1 MLKVMFQKIWHKR
14 WMVFSLLLGSILLS
28 ATVVS
33 FPMYK
38 KAAFDRMLQDE
49 FQNYLTEKGEWP
61 GILEFVMVSKKDK
74 TGKGVRKMQDL
85 MDSIYDNLG
94 VTERETLSYYNLGQ
108 APVKSMM
115 NRDDVGD
122 MTLRLATM
130 SGLPNHAKIL
140 AGEMYSEDGLS
151 EEGYIEVV
159 ISQSCMVG
167 TKILV
172 GESLEFTAMKKADGS
187 PVRIK
192 VVGIYDKEDS
202 NDFYWQVSPEKLDT
216 VCLMNE
222 DLFEEYFLGDNTG
235 RYTITCNYFPM
246 FEYEDCT
253 AADAEKLYEYTTYLV
268 EESGFKSTVELPG
281 YLEVLE
287 NFNKKQ
293 DRIEATLF
301 ILQVPVLILLCA
313 FLFMIASQMYDM
325 ERNEISVLKSRGGS
339 GSQILRLYFY
349 QSVFTTLVGTAIGLY
364 LGKLFCSILGSAR
377 NFLEFNFSS
386 DLNVEFTEET
396 YLYALIAAVVS
407 ILVMTVPALKHSRL
421 TIVKLKQQKAAKSK
435 PLWEKLFLDVI
446 CLGVA
451 GYGYYSF
458 SKNKDLLA
466 VDVLK
471 GEALDPLLYLSSSL
485 FIVGMG
491 LLFLRLQPI
500 VVKLIY
506 GLGKSFWGPASYASF
521 IENIK
526 NNSKQH
532 FIMLFMIL
540 TVALGM
546 YHATVARTIL
556 QNAKDNAAYL
566 QGADL
571 IVKEIWSDNSVFSSE
586 QGAGDFQYYEP
597 DYSKYG
603 KLDFVKSYTRVL
615 FDEGAYLKGSKNAQ
629 QKITL
634 MGIHT
639 KEFGENTYV
648 DDELL
653 EKPYYEYLNEL
664 AVEPNGVLVSRN
676 FETKLG
682 YKKGDNITFYGTYG
696 NSSKSASAKIIDFV
710 DYWPGYEPVTTSL
723 NADGSVSSVDNYY
736 LIAHYQVLRKSWGA
750 TPYEIWMTLKDGA
763 KGEQLAPWLEEY
775 DVHLSKYVNK
785 AAEMEMVIQDP
796 LLQGTNGILTM
807 SFMVTL
813 VLCAA
818 GYLIYWI
825 MSIRS
830 REMIFGVLRAS
841 GMHKEEL
848 FHMLINEQI
857 FSGLAS
863 ILAGVGIGK
872 LTSKMFVPM
881 IQSAYAAADQ
891 VLPMKLITNPM
902 DMVRLYSVVAAVMVV
917 CLIVLILLVFKM
929 NVAKA
934 LKLGE
939 E

>member
-14 WMVFSLLLGSILLS
+14 WMVFSLLLGTILLS

-38 KAAFDRMLQDE
+38 EAAFNRMLQDE
-49 FQNYLTEKGEWP
+49 FENYMTEKGEWP
-61 GILEFVMVSKKDK
+61 GLLRFVMVSKKDAE
-74 TGKGVRKMQDL
+74 GKSIARMEERMQN
-85 MDSIYDNLG
+85 IYTDLG
-94 VTERETLSYYNLGQ
+94 VEKIETLTYYNISKVE
-108 APVKSMM
+108 VKSLMK
-115 NRDDVGD
+115 RDDIGD
-122 MTLRLATM
+122 ISLRLASM
-130 SGLPNHAKIL
+130 SGLENHAEIL
-140 AGEMYSEDGLS
+140 AGEMYSEKGITEDGF
-151 EEGYIEVV
+151 IEVV
-159 ISQSCMVG
+159 VSQSCMVG
-167 TKILV
+167 TKVLV
-172 GESLEFTAMKKADGS
+172 GEKLEFKGLKLPDGS
-187 PVRIK
+187 MAKIK
-192 VVGIYDKEDS
+192 IVGVYDKKEET
-202 NDFYWQVSPEKLDT
+202 DFYWQVSPDQLDN

-222 DLFEEYFLGDNTG
+222 NVFRDNFLGKNAG
-235 RYTITCNYFPM
+235 KYTINCSYYPM
-246 FEYEDCT
+246 FSYKNCD
-253 AADAEKLYEYTTYLV
+253 ADGAVQLYEHTTYLL
-268 EESGFKSTVELPG
+268 EESSFRGTMKTPG

-287 NFNKKQ
+287 TYNKKR

-339 GSQILRLYFY
+339 GGQIFRLYFY
-349 QSVFTTLVGTAIGLY
+349 QSVFTTIIGTALGLQ
-364 LGKLFCSILGSAR
+364 LGKVFCSILGSAR
-377 NFLEFNFSS
+377 NFLEFSMSS
-386 DLNVEFTEET
+386 ELQVVFTKET
-396 YLYALIAAVVS
+396 MQYALVAAGVS
-407 ILVMTVPALKHSRL
+407 ILVMTLPALKHSRL
-421 TIVKLKQQKAAKSK
+421 TIVKLKQQKATKSK
-435 PLWEKLFLDVI
+435 SLWEKLFLDVI

-458 SKNKDLLA
+458 SKNKDLLT

-485 FIVGMG
+485 LIVGLG
-491 LLFLRLQPI
+491 LLFLRLQPYVI
-500 VVKLIY
+500 KLIY
-506 GLGKSFWGPASYASF
+506 QLGKSFWGPASYASF
-521 IENIK
+521 MENIK

-540 TVALGM
+540 TVSLGM

-556 QNAKDNAAYL
+556 QNAKDNVAYL

-571 IVKEIWSDNSVFSSE
+571 IIKEKWADNSAFADKADAE
-586 QGAGDFQYYEP
+586 TFRYYEP
-597 DYSKYG
+597 DFSKYE
-603 KLDFVKSYTRVL
+603 KLDFVESYTRVI
-615 FDEGAYLKGSKNAQ
+615 FDEGAYLKGDKNTRED
-629 QKITL
+629 ITL
-634 MGIHT
+634 LGIHT
-639 KEFGENTYV
+639 KEYGENTYV

-653 EKPYYEYLNEL
+653 KKPYYEYLNEL
-664 AVEPNGVLVSRN
+664 AVVPNGVLLSRN
-676 FETKLG
+676 FETKLE
-682 YKKGDNITFYGTYG
+682 YKVGDTITFYGSLG
-696 NSSKSASAKIIDFV
+696 KSQTAKIVDFV
-710 DYWPGYEPVTTSL
+710 DYWPGYEPVSTGL
-723 NADGSVSSVDNYY
+723 NADGSVETKDNFY
-736 LIAHYQVLRKSWGA
+736 LITHYQLLRKNWGV
-750 TPYEIWMTLKDGA
+750 TPYEVWMTLKDGA
-763 KGEQLAPWLEEY
+763 KGEQIAPWLEEH
-775 DVHLSKYVNK
+775 DVHLLKYVNK
-785 AAEMEMVIQDP
+785 EAEMEKVVKDP

-841 GMHKEEL
+841 GMHKEEV

-857 FSGLAS
+857 FSGLTS

-872 LTSKMFVPM
+872 LTSKLFVPM

-891 VLPMKLITNPM
+891 VLPMKLITNSM
-902 DMVRLYSVVAAVMVV
+902 DMLRLYGVVAGVMVV
-917 CLIVLILLVFKM
+917 CLIVLIILVFKL

>member
-14 WMVFSLLLGSILLS
+14 WMVFSLLLGTILLS

-38 KAAFDRMLQDE
+38 EAAFDRMLQDE
-49 FQNYLTEKGEWP
+49 FENYLTEKGEWP
-61 GILEFVMVSKKDK
+61 GLLEFVMVSKKDAE
-74 TGKGVRKMQDL
+74 GKSIRRMEDL
-85 MDSIYDNLG
+85 MQNIYANMG
-94 VTERETLSYYNLGQ
+94 VDKIETLSYYNMSKVE
-108 APVKSMM
+108 VKSLMK
-115 NRDDVGD
+115 RDDVGD
-122 MTLRLATM
+122 ISLRLASM
-130 SGLPNHAKIL
+130 SGLENHAEIL
-140 AGEMYSEDGLS
+140 AGEMFS
-151 EEGYIEVV
+151 EEGVTGDGFIEVV
-159 ISQSCMVG
+159 VSQSCMVG
-167 TKILV
+167 TKVLV
-172 GESLEFTAMKKADGS
+172 GEKLEFKGLKLPDGS
-187 PVRIK
+187 MVKIK
-192 VVGIYDKEDS
+192 IVGVYDKKEET
-202 NDFYWQVSPEKLDT
+202 DFYWQVSPNQLDN

-222 DLFEEYFLGDNTG
+222 KVFRENFLGQNAG
-235 RYTITCNYFPM
+235 KYTINCNYFPM
-246 FEYEDCT
+246 FAYENC
-253 AADAEKLYEYTTYLV
+253 DAKRAEQLYAETTYLI
-268 EESGFKSTVELPG
+268 EESPYKSTMKMPG

-287 NFNKKQ
+287 TYNKKR

-339 GSQILRLYFY
+339 GGQILRLYFY
-349 QSVFTTLVGTAIGLY
+349 QSVFTTLIGTLVGLQ

-377 NFLEFNFSS
+377 NFLEFSVHS
-386 DLNVEFTEET
+386 DLQVKFTKET
-396 YLYALIAAVVS
+396 MMYAGAAAMVS
-407 ILVMTVPALKHSRL
+407 ILVMTLPALKHSRL
-421 TIVKLKQQKAAKSK
+421 TIVKLKQQKASRSKS
-435 PLWEKLFLDVI
+435 LWEKLFLDVI

-458 SKNKDLLA
+458 SKNKELLT

-485 FIVGMG
+485 LIVGLG
-491 LLFLRLQPI
+491 LLFLRLQPYVI
-500 VVKLIY
+500 KLIY
-506 GLGKSFWGPASYASF
+506 QLGKSFWGPASYASF
-521 IENIK
+521 MENIK

-540 TVALGM
+540 TVSLGM

-556 QNAKDNAAYL
+556 QNAKDNVAYL

-571 IVKEIWSDNSVFSSE
+571 VIKEKWADNSAFADKADAES
-586 QGAGDFQYYEP
+586 FRYYEP
-597 DYSKYG
+597 DFSKYE
-603 KLDFVKSYTRVL
+603 KLDFVESYTRVI
-615 FDEGAYLKGSKNAQ
+615 FDEGAYLKGEKNARQ
-629 QKITL
+629 DITL
-634 MGIHT
+634 LGIHT
-639 KEFGENTYV
+639 KEYGENTYV
-648 DDELL
+648 DDALL
-653 EKPYYEYLNEL
+653 KKPYYEYLNEL
-664 AVEPNGVLVSRN
+664 AVVPNGVLLSRN
-676 FETKLG
+676 FESKLE
-682 YKKGDNITFYGTYG
+682 YKVGDTITFYGSLG
-696 NSSKSASAKIIDFV
+696 KSQTAKIVDFV
-710 DYWPGYEPVTTSL
+710 DYWPGYEPVSTGL
-723 NADGSVSSVDNYY
+723 NADGSVETKDNYY
-736 LIAHYQVLRKSWGA
+736 LITHYQLLRKNWGV
-750 TPYEIWMTLKDGA
+750 TPYEVWMTLKEGA
-763 KGEQLAPWLEEY
+763 QGEQIAPWLEEH
-775 DVHLSKYVNK
+775 DVHLLKYVNK
-785 AAEMEMVIQDP
+785 EAEMEKVVKDP

-857 FSGLAS
+857 FSGLTS

-872 LTSKMFVPM
+872 LTSKLFVPM

-891 VLPMKLITNPM
+891 VLPMKLITNSM
-902 DMVRLYSVVAAVMVV
+902 DMVRLYGVVAGVMVV
-917 CLIVLILLVFKM
+917 CLIVLILLVFKL

>member
-49 FQNYLTEKGEWP
+49 FYNYLTEKGEWP
-61 GILEFVMVSKKDK
+61 GLLKFTMVSKKDAE
-74 TGKGVRKMQDL
+74 GKSIQRMKDL
-85 MDSIYDNLG
+85 MNSIYKDMG
-94 VTERETLSYYNLGQ
+94 VTERETLAYYSL
-108 APVKSMM
+108 ATAEVKSEMQ
-115 NRDDVGD
+115 RDDVGD
-122 MTLRLATM
+122 INIRLSSMTN
-130 SGLPNHAKIL
+130 LPEHAEML
-140 AGEMYSEDGLS
+140 AGEMFSEDGLS
-151 EEGYIEVV
+151 DDGCIEVV
-159 ISQSCMVG
+159 ISQSCMVN
-167 TKILV
+167 TKVLV
-172 GESLEFTAMKKADGS
+172 GESLTFTALKHADGK
-187 PVRIK
+187 PIRIK
-192 VVGIYDKEDS
+192 VVGIYDKKDS
-202 NDFYWQVSPEKLDT
+202 TDFYWQVSPEQMNN
-216 VCLMNE
+216 VFLMK
-222 DLFEEYFLGDNTG
+222 DSLFEEYFHGANAKK
-235 RYTITCNYFPM
+235 YTITCNYFPM

-253 AADAEKLYEYTTYLV
+253 AKASEKLYAYTTDLV
-268 EESGFKSTVELPG
+268 ENSVYRSTVDLPG

-301 ILQVPVLILLCA
+301 ILQIPVLILLCA

-349 QSVFTTLVGTAIGLY
+349 QSVFTTLIGTVLGLQ
-364 LGKLFCSILGSAR
+364 LGKLFCGILGSAR
-377 NFLEFNFSS
+377 NFLEFNLSTE
-386 DLNVEFTEET
+386 LNVEFTEET
-396 YLYALIAAVVS
+396 LQYALVAATVS
-407 ILVMTVPALKHSRL
+407 ILVMTLPALKHSRL
-421 TIVKLKQQKAAKSK
+421 TIVKLKQQKATRSK
-435 PLWEKLFLDVI
+435 ALWEKLFLDVI

-451 GYGYYSF
+451 LYGYYSF
-458 SKNKDLLA
+458 SKNQELLA

-485 FIVGMG
+485 FIVGLG
-491 LLFLRLQPI
+491 LLFLRLQPYVI
-500 VVKLIY
+500 KLIY
-506 GLGKSFWGPASYASF
+506 GIGKSFWGPASYASF

-556 QNAKDNAAYL
+556 QNAKDNVAYL
-566 QGADL
+566 EGADL
-571 IVKEIWSDNSVFSSE
+571 IVKEIWTDNSALAS
-586 QGAGDFQYYEP
+586 QAGAGEFQYFEP
-597 DYSKYG
+597 DYNKYA
-603 KLDFVKSYTRVL
+603 KLDFVESYTRVI
-615 FDEGAYLKGSKNAQ
+615 FDEGAYLKGTKNTRQ
-629 QKITL
+629 DITL

-639 KEFGENTYV
+639 KEFGGITHV
-648 DDELL
+648 DSELL
-653 EKPYYEYLNEL
+653 EKEYYEYLNEL
-664 AVEPNGVLVSRN
+664 AVEANGVLVSRN
-676 FETKLG
+676 FATKLD
-682 YKKGDNITFYGTYG
+682 YKVGDSITFYGSLG
-696 NSSKSASAKIIDFV
+696 KPVHAKIIDFV
-710 DYWPGYEPVTTSL
+710 DYWPGYEPVTTTL
-723 NADGSVSSVDNYY
+723 NADGSVSSKDNFY
-736 LIAHYQVLRKSWGA
+736 LIAHYQVLRKNWGV
-750 TPYEIWMTLKDGA
+750 TPYEVWMSLKDGA
-763 KGEQLAPWLEEY
+763 SADQIASWLEEN
-775 DVHLSKYVNK
+775 DVHLAKYMDK
-785 AAEMEMVIQDP
+785 DAEIEKVVQDP
-796 LLQGTNGILTM
+796 LLQGTNGVLTM

-841 GMHKEEL
+841 GMHKGEV

-857 FSGLAS
+857 FSGLTS

-902 DMVRLYSVVAAVMVV
+902 DMVRLYGVVAAVMVV
-917 CLIVLILLVFKM
+917 CLAVLILLVFKM
-929 NVAKA
+929 NIAKA

>member
-49 FQNYLTEKGEWP
+49 FQNHLTETGEWP
-61 GILEFVMVSKKDK
+61 GILKFLMVSNKEPEGKAMQAMEKLMNNIYTEMGVEKQETMGYYSLSAVELK
-74 TGKGVRKMQDL
+74 TTMQ
-85 MDSIYDNLG
+85 
-94 VTERETLSYYNLGQ
+94 
-108 APVKSMM
+108 
-115 NRDDVGD
+115 RDDVGNIKMRLST
-122 MTLRLATM
+122 MTN
-130 SGLPNHAKIL
+130 LPEHAELL
-140 AGEMYSEDGLS
+140 AGEMYSEDGLD
-151 EEGYIEVV
+151 EEGNIEVV
-159 ISQSCMVG
+159 ISQSCMVS
-167 TKILV
+167 TKVLV
-172 GESLEFTAMKKADGS
+172 GETLEFKGLKKVDGT
-187 PVRIK
+187 PIRIK
-192 VVGIYDKEDS
+192 IVGIYDKKDS
-202 NDFYWQVSPEKLDT
+202 VDFYWQHSPEELNN

-222 DLFEEYFLGDNTG
+222 NLFKEYFQGANAKK
-235 RYTITCNYFPM
+235 YTITCYFYPM
-246 FEYEDCT
+246 FNYESCT
-253 AADAEKLYEYTTYLV
+253 AAGAEQLYSYTKDLV
-268 EESGFKSTVELPG
+268 EKSGYKNTVKETG

-287 NFNKKQ
+287 SFNKKQ

-349 QSVFTTLVGTAIGLY
+349 QSVFTTLIGTLLGLQ
-364 LGKLFCSILGSAR
+364 LGRVFCIILGSAR
-377 NFLEFNFSS
+377 NFLEFNVTT
-386 DLNVEFTEET
+386 DLTVEFTKET
-396 YLYALIAAVVS
+396 MQYALVAALVS
-407 ILVMTVPALKHSRL
+407 ISVMTLPALKHSRL
-421 TIVKLKQQKAAKSK
+421 TIVKLKQQKAAKK
-435 PLWEKLFLDVI
+435 KALWEKLFLDVI
-446 CLGVA
+446 CLGV
-451 GYGYYSF
+451 GLYGYYSF
-458 SKNKDLLA
+458 SKNKELLT

-491 LLFLRLQPI
+491 LLFLRLQPYVI
-500 VVKLIY
+500 KLIY

-526 NNSKQH
+526 NSSKQH

-556 QNAKDNAAYL
+556 RNAEENAAYL

-571 IVKEIWSDNSVFSSE
+571 IVKEIWTDNSAYASKE
-586 QGAGDFQYYEP
+586 NAGEFQYFEP
-597 DYSKYG
+597 DFSKYAS
-603 KLDFVKSYTRVL
+603 LDVVEDYTRVI
-615 FDEGAYLKGSKNAQ
+615 FDEEAYLKGDKNTRQ
-629 QKITL
+629 DITL
-634 MGIHT
+634 LGIHT
-639 KEFGENTYV
+639 KEFGTITEM
-648 DDELL
+648 DDSLL

-664 AVEPNGVLVSRN
+664 AVVQKGVLVSRN
-676 FETKLG
+676 FQTKLN
-682 YKKGDNITFYGTYG
+682 YKVGDTITFYGKLG
-696 NSSKSASAKIIDFV
+696 KSSTAKIVDFF
-710 DYWPGYEPVTTSL
+710 DYWPGYEPVSTGL
-723 NADGSVSSVDNYY
+723 NADGSVTSKDNYY
-736 LIAHYQVLRKSWGA
+736 LVTHYQVLRKSWGA
-750 TPYEIWMTLKDGA
+750 TPYEVWMRLKDGA
-763 KGEQLAPWLEEY
+763 KGEDIAPWLETN
-775 DVHLSKYVNK
+775 DVHLTKFVDKN
-785 AAEMEMVIQDP
+785 AEMQKVVEDP

-841 GMHKEEL
+841 GMHKGEV

-857 FSGLAS
+857 FSGLTS

-881 IQSAYAAADQ
+881 IQSAYAATDQ
-891 VLPMKLITNPM
+891 VLPMKLITNQM
-902 DMVRLYSVVAAVMVV
+902 DMVRLYGVVAAVMVV
-917 CLIVLILLVFKM
+917 CLAVLILLVFKM
-929 NVAKA
+929 NIAKA

>member
-14 WMVFSLLLGSILLS
+14 WMVFSLLLGTILLS

-38 KAAFDRMLQDE
+38 DAAFDRMLQDE
-49 FQNYLTEKGEWP
+49 FENYLTEEGEWP
-61 GILEFVMVSKKDK
+61 GLLEFVMVSKKDAG
-74 TGKGVRKMQDL
+74 GKSIQRMEDL
-85 MDSIYDNLG
+85 MQNIYTNMG
-94 VTERETLSYYNLGQ
+94 VDKIETLSFYNISKVE
-108 APVKSMM
+108 VKSLMK
-115 NRDDVGD
+115 RDDVGD
-122 MTLRLATM
+122 ISLRLATM
-130 SGLPNHAKIL
+130 SGLENHAEIIS
-140 AGEMYSEDGLS
+140 GEMFS
-151 EEGYIEVV
+151 EEGITEDGFIEVV
-159 ISQSCMVG
+159 VSQSCMVG
-167 TKILV
+167 TKVLV
-172 GESLEFTAMKKADGS
+172 GEKLEFKGLKLPDGS
-187 PVRIK
+187 MAKIK
-192 VVGIYDKEDS
+192 IVGVYDKKEET
-202 NDFYWQVSPEKLDT
+202 DFYWQVSPDELDN

-222 DLFEEYFLGDNTG
+222 KVFRENFIGENAGK
-235 RYTITCNYFPM
+235 YTITCNYFPM
-246 FEYEDCT
+246 FAYENCD
-253 AADAEKLYEYTTYLV
+253 ADRAEKLYKETTYLI
-268 EESGFKSTVELPG
+268 EESPYKSTMKTPG

-287 NFNKKQ
+287 TYNKKK

-339 GSQILRLYFY
+339 GGQILRLYFY
-349 QSVFTTLVGTAIGLY
+349 QSVFTTLVGTLLGLQ

-377 NFLEFNFSS
+377 NFLEFSMTS
-386 DLNVEFTEET
+386 DLQVRFTKET
-396 YLYALIAAVVS
+396 MIYAGAAALVS
-407 ILVMTVPALKHSRL
+407 ILVMTLPALKHSRL
-421 TIVKLKQQKAAKSK
+421 TIVKLKQQKASKNKS
-435 PLWEKLFLDVI
+435 LWEKLFLDVI

-451 GYGYYSF
+451 GYGYYNF
-458 SKNKDLLA
+458 SKNKELLT

-485 FIVGMG
+485 LIVGLG
-491 LLFLRLQPI
+491 LLFLRLQPY

-506 GLGKSFWGPASYASF
+506 QLGKSFWGPASYASF
-521 IENIK
+521 MENIK
-526 NNSKQH
+526 NNTKQH

-540 TVALGM
+540 TVSLGM

-556 QNAKDNAAYL
+556 QNAKDNVAYL

-571 IVKEIWSDNSVFSSE
+571 IIKEKWADNSAFADKSDAE
-586 QGAGDFQYYEP
+586 AFRYYEP
-597 DYSKYG
+597 DFSKYE
-603 KLDFVKSYTRVL
+603 KLDFVKSYTRVI
-615 FDEGAYLKGSKNAQ
+615 FDEGAYLKGEKNTRQ
-629 QKITL
+629 DITL
-634 MGIHT
+634 LGIHT
-639 KEFGENTYV
+639 KEYGENTYL
-648 DDELL
+648 DDTLL
-653 EKPYYEYLNEL
+653 KKPYYEYLNEL
-664 AVEPNGVLVSRN
+664 AVVPNGVLLSRN
-676 FETKLG
+676 FETKLE
-682 YKKGDNITFYGTYG
+682 YKVGDTITFYGSLG
-696 NSSKSASAKIIDFV
+696 KSQTAKIVDFV
-710 DYWPGYEPVTTSL
+710 DYWPGYEPVSTGL
-723 NADGSVSSVDNYY
+723 NADGSVETKDNYY
-736 LIAHYQVLRKSWGA
+736 LITHYQLLRKNWGV
-750 TPYEIWMTLKDGA
+750 TPYEVWMTLKDGA
-763 KGEQLAPWLEEY
+763 KGEQIAPWLEEH
-775 DVHLSKYVNK
+775 DVHLLKYVNK
-785 AAEMEMVIQDP
+785 EVETEKVVKDP

-857 FSGLAS
+857 FSGLTS

-872 LTSKMFVPM
+872 LTSKLFVPM

-891 VLPMKLITNPM
+891 VLPMKLITNSM
-902 DMVRLYSVVAAVMVV
+902 DMVRLYGVVAGVMVV
-917 CLIVLILLVFKM
+917 CLIVLILLVFKL